1 VTILGLVLFLILLC
15 LILYIVNKAVPGLIT
30 TEANT
35 LIWVVVSVVV
45 LVLLLVWVFHVFGIT
60 GNTMSWGPRLG

>member
-60 GNTMSWGPRLG
+60 GGAMSWGPRLG